1 MPLNMDQILTIKEK
15 VILRRGNI
23 SKEKRAENTRQ
34 YSELLNYP
42 TVVKYKIYLSYL
54 NI

>member
-1 MPLNMDQILTIKEK
+1 MDQILTIKEK

-23 SKEKRAENTRQ
+23 SKEIRAENTRQ

-42 TVVKYKIYLSYL
+42 TVVNDKIYLSYL